1 MFSPDDF
8 KLSFSTWSAPE
19 LSVPQLLEAA
29 QEFGYT
35 GVELR
40 MPGEGIEHAHGVA
53 LDASPAN
60 LKEIG
65 SAIASSGVEISCIAT
80 PLEFGGPA
88 AGAEGDDARQQ
99 AIDELKRYVT
109 LAEALGSKCVRVFGG
124 SLLAEEGE
132 LAGLVDAVSD
142 ALSEA
147 VSFAEQ
153 TSASILIET
162 YGDFANTKFVRE
174 VAKQVYSEHFGVLW
188 DVAHPFRALET
199 PEESYDN
206 ISGQVKHVHIHDH
219 RYVDERLRLEPA
231 MIGEGLVHFQQ
242 AVQFLAHDGFE
253 GFLSVETREGPPDEV
268 LPMHAKVLQ
277 DMITAAFEPEEP
289 EEPEEQEE
297 QEDQEEKEKKEEAQ
311 E

>member
-19 LSVPQLLEAA
+19 LSVPQLAEAA
-29 QEFGYT
+29 GSYGYT

-40 MPGEGIEHAHGVA
+40 MPGEGPGGSIEHAHGVTV
-53 LDASPAN
+53 DTSPAD
-60 LKEIG
+60 LTEIR
-65 SAIASSGVEISCIAT
+65 SAIAGTGIEISCIAT

-88 AGAEGDDARQQ
+88 PGAEGDDARQQ
-99 AIDELKRYVT
+99 AVNDLKRYVT

-124 SLLAEEGE
+124 SLLDKEGE

-153 TSASILIET
+153 TSVSVLIET

-174 VAKQVYSEHFGVLW
+174 VVKQVYSEHFGVLW
-188 DVAHPFRALET
+188 DVTHPFRALET

-231 MIGEGLVHFQQ
+231 MIGEGRVPFQQ
-242 AVQFLAHDGFE
+242 AIQFLAHDGFE

-268 LPMHAKVLQ
+268 LPLHAKILQ
-277 DMITAAFEPEEP
+277 DMITAAFEPEEA
-289 EEPEEQEE
+289 EEAEEAEE
-297 QEDQEEKEKKEEAQ
+297 ESVEEAQ